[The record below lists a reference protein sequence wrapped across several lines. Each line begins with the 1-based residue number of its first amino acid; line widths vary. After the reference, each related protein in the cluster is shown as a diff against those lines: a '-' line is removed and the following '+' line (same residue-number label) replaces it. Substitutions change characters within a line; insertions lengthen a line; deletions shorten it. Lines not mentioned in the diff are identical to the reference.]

1 MTVIKDTKHK
11 MDGTLEHFKK
21 ELKNLRTGRP
31 SPGMLD
37 DIRVD
42 VYGSEMTLK
51 SVATVSI
58 SDARQLLV
66 TPFDPST
73 SASIAKA
80 IQNSPLGLIASPEGH
95 VIRVPVPP
103 LSQEVR
109 KEMVKTG
116 KKKAEDAKVAI
127 REIRRKANDLI
138 KKLKADGQI
147 TEDDIKKL
155 EKQTQELTDQHCK
168 TIDDLFVEKEKEIL
182 TV

>member
-1 MTVIKDTKHK
+1 MSVIKDTKQK
-11 MDGTLEHFKK
+11 MDATIEHFKK

-51 SVATVSI
+51 SLATISI

-80 IQNSPLGLIASPEGH
+80 IQNSPLGLMASPEGN

-138 KKLKADGQI
+138 KKQKADGEI
-147 TEDDIKKL
+147 TEDDVKKL

-168 TIDDLFVEKEKEIL
+168 LIDESFVEKEKEIL

>member
-1 MTVIKDTKHK
+1 MSVLQDTKQK
-11 MDGTLEHFKK
+11 MDATLEHFKK

-37 DIRVD
+37 DIKVD

-51 SVATVSI
+51 SLATISI
-58 SDARQLLV
+58 SDARQLVV

-73 SASIAKA
+73 VASIAKA
-80 IQNSPLGLIASPEGH
+80 IQNSPLSLTASPEGNS
-95 VIRVPVPP
+95 IRVPVPP

-116 KKKAEDAKVAI
+116 KKKAEDAKVSV

-138 KKLKADGQI
+138 KKQKTEGEIA
-147 TEDDIKKL
+147 EDDVKKL
-155 EKQTQELTDQHCK
+155 EKQTQDLTDQHCK
-168 TIDDLFVEKEKEIL
+168 MIDDLFSEKEKEIL